1 MSNTVNDSAIKKL
14 KLLFTVVD
22 RPKGEFYL
30 DVISQFDVNCQMAVN
45 GLGTATSELVELL
58 GLEPHKAVILSVVRE
73 DMVDTIM
80 NTLEDKFATIRN
92 GKGVAFAVPLI
103 ANFDEQDAQ
112 VAVNLP
118 THAFDYFKLPT
129 LESIEATELL
139 TGTTLNVTLDANAP
153 VHLTVP
159 GWSGAIVK
167 FTLPEIEA

>member
-30 DVISQFDVNCQMAVN
+30 DVISQFDVNCQLAL
-45 GLGTATSELVELL
+45 GGFGTASSELVELL

-92 GKGVAFAVPLI
+92 GKGISFAVPLSSVI
-103 ANFDEQDAQ
+103 G
-112 VAVNLP
+112 VNLYR
-118 THAFDYFKLPT
+118 FLSDRR
-129 LESIEATELL
+129 E
-139 TGTTLNVTLDANAP
+139 V
-153 VHLTVP
+153 
-159 GWSGAIVK
+159 
-167 FTLPEIEA
+167 